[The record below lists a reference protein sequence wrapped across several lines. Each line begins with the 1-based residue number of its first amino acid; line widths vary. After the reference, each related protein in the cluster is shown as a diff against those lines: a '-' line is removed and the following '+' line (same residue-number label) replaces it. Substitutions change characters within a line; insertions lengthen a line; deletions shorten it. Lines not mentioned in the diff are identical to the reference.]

1 MPIQTAATEHLAFGL
16 QKVLRANPITHA
28 DQSLDVAWSRRS
40 WLVYETSLKRLLD
53 LVLAT
58 LGLAASA
65 PIWLAI
71 AIAIKVDSPGRVI
84 FVQERVGLHGRRFR
98 FYKFRSMH
106 VDAEQRLAE
115 VQSKNEVLGP
125 VFKMRRDP
133 RVTKVGAF
141 LRRTSLDELP
151 QLVNVL
157 KGDMSLVGPRPEDP
171 KYVAHYTPEQRRVL
185 SVRPG
190 MTGPAVLAFIDE
202 EEMLRGGDPE
212 STYVNEVMPRK
223 LAIDLDYVKG
233 GGFGADLRILGRTAA
248 AVIQRAFRRGSP
260 SPPR

>member
-28 DQSLDVAWSRRS
+28 DQSIDVAWRRRS

-53 LVLAT
+53 LVLAS

-157 KGDMSLVGPRPEDP
+157 KGDMSLVGPRPPLPRE
-171 KYVAHYTPEQRRVL
+171 VEHYRPNDMVRL

-190 MTGPAVLAFIDE
+190 LTCLWQIRGRSNVSFEQWMEYDREYVRRMSLWVDVTILMRTVVAVLS
-202 EEMLRGGDPE
+202 MRGA
-212 STYVNEVMPRK
+212 Y
-223 LAIDLDYVKG
+223 
-233 GGFGADLRILGRTAA
+233 
-248 AVIQRAFRRGSP
+248 
-260 SPPR
+260 